1 MKRSGRELLM
11 LTVSNLSLQFADR
24 RLFHRVNIKFVP
36 GNCYG
41 IIGANGAGKSTFLR
55 ILSGDLEPSS
65 GEVSMS
71 KGQRM
76 SVLGQDHYAFD
87 AYTVLET
94 VILGNPRLYQI
105 EREKDELYAK
115 PDFSDEDGERAAA
128 LEGEFADLGGW
139 TMEADAATL
148 LNSLGLPED
157 LHNKKMS
164 ALAGREKVKVILA
177 QALFGT
183 PDVLI
188 LDEPTNDLDI
198 SAIAWFEEFLI
209 NYEGVV
215 IVVSHDRHFLN
226 NVCTYIAD
234 VDFGRIKV
242 YTGNYDF
249 WYQSSQLAA
258 QMMKDQNKKKEEQRK
273 ALQTFIDR
281 FSANASKSRQATS
294 RKKLLEKISLD
305 EIEPSNR
312 RYPFISFQKNR
323 DVGNEILRVDGLGK
337 SSEGTKVFEG
347 VSFTVDKGDKIAF
360 IGDENAISALFE
372 VLAGESEAD
381 EGEARWGITITASYL
396 PKDNTAFFPKA
407 KSLNILDWLRQFSL
421 EDTTDTYM
429 RGFLGKMLFS
439 GDEVYKSSAVL
450 SGGEKVRCMLARMML
465 KEANVLL
472 MDQPTNHL
480 DLETIT
486 ALNNGMSDFNSNILF
501 TSHDHEL
508 ISSVANRVI
517 ELQPDGMV
525 DFRGTY
531 DQYLERKLG
540 IQA

>member
-1 MKRSGRELLM
+1 M
-11 LTVSNLSLQFADR
+11 LTVTDLGLQFADR
-24 RLFHRVNIKFVP
+24 KLFQHVNLKFVP

-41 IIGANGAGKSTFLR
+41 IIGANGAGKSTFLK
-55 ILSGDLEPSS
+55 ILSGQMEPSS

-87 AYTVLET
+87 AHTVLDT

-105 EREKDELYAK
+105 EREKEAIYNK

-128 LEGEFADLGGW
+128 LEGEFAELGGW

-148 LNSLGLPED
+148 LNSLGLAEE
-157 LHNKKMS
+157 LHQRKMS
-164 ALAGREKVKVILA
+164 TLAGREKVKVILA
-177 QALFGT
+177 QALFGN

-198 SAIAWFEEFLI
+198 AAIAWFEEFLI

-234 VDFGRIKV
+234 VDFGRIKL

-249 WYQSSQLAA
+249 WYQSSQLAL
-258 QMMKDQNKKKEEQRK
+258 QMQREQNKKREEQRK
-273 ALQTFIDR
+273 ALQTFIER

-294 RKKLLEKISLD
+294 RKKLLEKLSVD

-312 RYPFISFQKNR
+312 RYPFITFQKNR
-323 DVGNEILRVDGLGK
+323 DVGNEILRVDGLTRFVDGVK
-337 SSEGTKVFEG
+337 AFDK
-347 VSFTVDKGDKIAF
+347 VSFTVEKGDKIAF
-360 IGDENAISALFE
+360 VGNENAISALFE

-381 EGEARWGITITASYL
+381 FGEYKWGITITSSYF
-396 PKDNTAFFPKA
+396 PKDHSPFFPKNNPL
-407 KSLNILDWLRQFSL
+407 SILDWLRQYSL
-421 EDTTDTYM
+421 EDTTDTYL

-439 GDEVYKSSAVL
+439 GDEVFKSSSVL

-486 ALNNGMSDFNSNILF
+486 ALNNGMSDFSSNILF

-508 ISSVANRVI
+508 ISSVANRII

-525 DFRGTY
+525 DFRGSY
-531 DQYLERKLG
+531 DEFLDKKLG
-540 IQA
+540 IRS

>member
-1 MKRSGRELLM
+1 M
-11 LTVSNLSLQFADR
+11 LTVTDLGLQFADR
-24 RLFHRVNIKFVP
+24 KLFQHVNLKFVP

-41 IIGANGAGKSTFLR
+41 IIGANGAGKSTFLK
-55 ILSGDLEPSS
+55 ILSGQMEPSS

-87 AYTVLET
+87 AHTVLDT

-105 EREKDELYAK
+105 EREKEAIYSK

-128 LEGEFADLGGW
+128 LEGEFAELGGW

-148 LNSLGLPED
+148 LNSLGLAEE
-157 LHNKKMS
+157 LHQRKMS
-164 ALAGREKVKVILA
+164 TLAGREKVKVILA
-177 QALFGT
+177 QALFGN

-198 SAIAWFEEFLI
+198 AAIAWFEEFLI

-234 VDFGRIKV
+234 VDFGRIKL

-249 WYQSSQLAA
+249 WYQSSQLAL
-258 QMMKDQNKKKEEQRK
+258 QMQREQNKKREEQRK
-273 ALQTFIDR
+273 ALQTFIER

-294 RKKLLEKISLD
+294 RKKLLEKLSVD

-312 RYPFISFQKNR
+312 RYPFITFQKNR
-323 DVGNEILRVDGLGK
+323 DVGNEILRVDGLTRFVDGVKAFGK
-337 SSEGTKVFEG
+337 
-347 VSFTVDKGDKIAF
+347 VSFTVEKGDKIAF
-360 IGDENAISALFE
+360 VGNENAISALFE

-381 EGEARWGITITASYL
+381 FGEYKWGITITSSYF
-396 PKDNTAFFPKA
+396 PKDHSPFFPKNNPL
-407 KSLNILDWLRQFSL
+407 SILDWLRQYSL
-421 EDTTDTYM
+421 EDTTDTYL

-439 GDEVYKSSAVL
+439 GDEVFKSSSVL

-486 ALNNGMSDFNSNILF
+486 ALNNGMSDFSSNILF

-508 ISSVANRVI
+508 ISSVANRII
-517 ELQPDGMV
+517 EFQPDGMV
-525 DFRGTY
+525 DFRGSY
-531 DQYLERKLG
+531 DEFLDKKLG
-540 IQA
+540 IRS

>member
-1 MKRSGRELLM
+1 M

-115 PDFSDEDGERAAA
+115 PDFSDEDGERAAV

-198 SAIAWFEEFLI
+198 SAIDWFEEFLI

-486 ALNNGMSDFNSNILF
+486 ALNNGMSDYNSNILF

>member
-1 MKRSGRELLM
+1 
-11 LTVSNLSLQFADR
+11 
-24 RLFHRVNIKFVP
+24 
-36 GNCYG
+36 
-41 IIGANGAGKSTFLR
+41 
-55 ILSGDLEPSS
+55 
-65 GEVSMS
+65 
-71 KGQRM
+71 
-76 SVLGQDHYAFD
+76 
-87 AYTVLET
+87 
-94 VILGNPRLYQI
+94 
-105 EREKDELYAK
+105 
-115 PDFSDEDGERAAA
+115 
-128 LEGEFADLGGW
+128 
-139 TMEADAATL
+139 
-148 LNSLGLPED
+148 
-157 LHNKKMS
+157 
-164 ALAGREKVKVILA
+164 
-177 QALFGT
+177 
-183 PDVLI
+183 
-188 LDEPTNDLDI
+188 
-198 SAIAWFEEFLI
+198 
-209 NYEGVV
+209 
-215 IVVSHDRHFLN
+215 
-226 NVCTYIAD
+226 
-234 VDFGRIKV
+234 
-242 YTGNYDF
+242 
-249 WYQSSQLAA
+249 
-258 QMMKDQNKKKEEQRK
+258 MMKDQNKKKEEQRK

-381 EGEARWGITITASYL
+381 ESEARWGITITASYF
-396 PKDNTAFFPKA
+396 PKDNTAFFPKE

-531 DQYLERKLG
+531 DQYLDRKLG

>member
-1 MKRSGRELLM
+1 M
-11 LTVSNLSLQFADR
+11 LTVTDLGLQFADR
-24 RLFHRVNIKFVP
+24 KLFQHVNLKFVP

-41 IIGANGAGKSTFLR
+41 IIGANGAGKSTFLK
-55 ILSGDLEPSS
+55 ILSGQMEPSS

-87 AYTVLET
+87 AHTVLDT

-105 EREKDELYAK
+105 EREKEAIYSK

-128 LEGEFADLGGW
+128 LEGEFAELGGW

-148 LNSLGLPED
+148 LNSLGLAEE
-157 LHNKKMS
+157 LHQRKMS
-164 ALAGREKVKVILA
+164 TLAGREKVKVILA
-177 QALFGT
+177 QALFGN

-198 SAIAWFEEFLI
+198 AAIAWLEEFLI

-234 VDFGRIKV
+234 VDFGRIKL

-249 WYQSSQLAA
+249 WYQSSQLAL
-258 QMMKDQNKKKEEQRK
+258 QMQREQNKKREEQRK
-273 ALQTFIDR
+273 TLQTFIER

-294 RKKLLEKISLD
+294 RKKLLEKISVD

-312 RYPFISFQKNR
+312 RYPFITFQKNR
-323 DVGNEILRVDGLGK
+323 DVGNEILRVDGLTRFVDGVK
-337 SSEGTKVFEG
+337 AFDK
-347 VSFTVDKGDKIAF
+347 VSFTVEKGDKIAF
-360 IGDENAISALFE
+360 VGNENAISALFE

-381 EGEARWGITITASYL
+381 FGEYKWGITITSSYF
-396 PKDNTAFFPKA
+396 PKDHSPFFPKNNPL
-407 KSLNILDWLRQFSL
+407 SILDWLRQYSL
-421 EDTTDTYM
+421 EDTTDTYL

-439 GDEVYKSSAVL
+439 GDEVFKSSSVL

-486 ALNNGMSDFNSNILF
+486 ALNNGMSDFSSNILF

-508 ISSVANRVI
+508 ISSVANRII
-517 ELQPDGMV
+517 ELQPDGMA
-525 DFRGTY
+525 DFRGSY
-531 DQYLERKLG
+531 DEFLDKKLG
-540 IQA
+540 IRS

>member
-105 EREKDELYAK
+105 EREKDELYTK

-148 LNSLGLPED
+148 LNSLGLPEE

-198 SAIAWFEEFLI
+198 AAIAWFEEFLI

-234 VDFGRIKV
+234 VDYGRIKV

-273 ALQTFIDR
+273 ALQTFIER

-312 RYPFISFQKNR
+312 RYPFITFQKNR
-323 DVGNEILRVDGLGK
+323 DVGNEILRVDGLSK
-337 SSEGTKVFEG
+337 SIDGVKVFDG

-381 EGEARWGITITASYL
+381 EGEARWGITITASYF
-396 PKDNTAFFPKA
+396 PKDNTAFFPKE

-439 GDEVYKSSAVL
+439 GDEVFKSSAVL

>member
-1 MKRSGRELLM
+1 MKRSGRELFM

-55 ILSGDLEPSS
+55 ILSGELEPSS

-94 VILGNPRLYQI
+94 VILGNPRLHQI
-105 EREKDELYAK
+105 EREKEELYAK
-115 PDFSDEDGERAAA
+115 SDFTEEDGERAAA

-148 LNSLGLPED
+148 LNSLGLTEEM
-157 LHNKKMS
+157 HNKKMS
-164 ALAGREKVKVILA
+164 TLAGREKVKVILA

-198 SAIAWFEEFLI
+198 AAIAWFEEFLI

-234 VDFGRIKV
+234 VDFGRIKL

-258 QMMKDQNKKKEEQRK
+258 QMFKDQNKKKEEQRK

-323 DVGNEILRVDGLGK
+323 DVGNEILRVDGLSK
-337 SSEGTKVFEG
+337 SLDGIKAFEG

-360 IGDENAISALFE
+360 IGDENAISALFV

-381 EGEARWGITITASYL
+381 EGEVRWGITITASYF
-396 PKDNTAFFPKA
+396 PKDNTAFFPKE
-407 KSLNILDWLRQFSL
+407 KPLNILDWLRQFSL

-439 GDEVYKSSAVL
+439 GDEVFKSSAVL

-465 KEANVLL
+465 REANVLL

-486 ALNNGMSDFNSNILF
+486 ALNNGMSDFGSNILF

-531 DQYLERKLG
+531 DEYLERKLG
-540 IQA
+540 IRA

>member
-1 MKRSGRELLM
+1 MKRSGRELFM

-55 ILSGDLEPSS
+55 ILSGELEPSS

-94 VILGNPRLYQI
+94 VILGNPRLHQI
-105 EREKDELYAK
+105 EREKEELYAK
-115 PDFSDEDGERAAA
+115 SDFTEEDGERAAA

-148 LNSLGLPED
+148 LNSLGLTEEM
-157 LHNKKMS
+157 HNKKMS
-164 ALAGREKVKVILA
+164 TLAGREKVKVILA

-198 SAIAWFEEFLI
+198 AAIAWFEEFLI

-234 VDFGRIKV
+234 VDFGRIKL

-258 QMMKDQNKKKEEQRK
+258 QMFKDQNKKKEEQRK

-323 DVGNEILRVDGLGK
+323 DVGNEILRVDGLSK
-337 SSEGTKVFEG
+337 SLDGIKAFEG

-381 EGEARWGITITASYL
+381 EGEARWGITITASYF
-396 PKDNTAFFPKA
+396 PKDNTAFFPKE
-407 KSLNILDWLRQFSL
+407 KPLNILDWLRQFSL

-439 GDEVYKSSAVL
+439 GDEVFKSSAVL

-465 KEANVLL
+465 REANVLL

-486 ALNNGMSDFNSNILF
+486 ALNNGMSDFGSNILF

-531 DQYLERKLG
+531 DEYLERKLG
-540 IQA
+540 IRA

>member
-1 MKRSGRELLM
+1 M
-11 LTVSNLSLQFADR
+11 LTVSNLGLQFADR
-24 RLFHRVNIKFVP
+24 KLFNHVNLKFVP

-55 ILSGDLEPSS
+55 ILSGELEPSS
-65 GEVSMS
+65 GEVFMS

-87 AYTVLET
+87 THTVLET

-105 EREKDELYAK
+105 EQDKEALYLK
-115 PDFSDEDGERAAA
+115 PDFSEEDGERAAS
-128 LEGEFADLGGW
+128 LEGEFSDLGGW

-148 LNSLGLPED
+148 LNSLGLAEE
-157 LHNKKMS
+157 LHDKKMS
-164 ALAGREKVKVILA
+164 TLAGREKVKVILA
-177 QALFGT
+177 QALFGN

-198 SAIAWFEEFLI
+198 AAIAWFEEFLI

-234 VDFGRIKV
+234 VDFGRIKL

-258 QMMKDQNKKKEEQRK
+258 QMLKEQNKKKEDQRK

-312 RYPFISFQKNR
+312 RYPFITFLKNR
-323 DVGNEILRVDGLGK
+323 DVGNEILRVDELSK
-337 SSEGTKVFEG
+337 SIDGVKAFDR
-347 VSFTVDKGDKIAF
+347 VSFTVEKGDKIAF
-360 IGDENAISALFE
+360 IGDENSITALFE
-372 VLAGESEAD
+372 ILAGEGEAD
-381 EGEARWGITITASYL
+381 TGEAKWGITITSSYF
-396 PKDNTAFFPKA
+396 PKDNTAFFPKE
-407 KSLNILDWLRQFSL
+407 KPLSILDWLRQFSL
-421 EDTTDTYM
+421 EDTTDSHM

-439 GDEVYKSSAVL
+439 GDEVFKSSAVL

-517 ELQPDGMV
+517 ELQPNGMV
-525 DFRGTY
+525 DFRGSY
-531 DQYLERKLG
+531 DEYLEKKLG
-540 IQA
+540 INV

>member
-1 MKRSGRELLM
+1 M

-188 LDEPTNDLDI
+188 LDEPTNDLDVETLELL
-198 SAIAWFEEFLI
+198 EEVLLNFPGTVLI
-209 NYEGVV
+209 
-215 IVVSHDRHFLN
+215 VSHDRAFLD
-226 NVCTYIAD
+226 NV
-234 VDFGRIKV
+234 V
-242 YTGNYDF
+242 
-249 WYQSSQLAA
+249 
-258 QMMKDQNKKKEEQRK
+258 
-273 ALQTFIDR
+273 
-281 FSANASKSRQATS
+281 TS
-294 RKKLLEKISLD
+294 TL
-305 EIEPSNR
+305 
-312 RYPFISFQKNR
+312 
-323 DVGNEILRVDGLGK
+323 
-337 SSEGTKVFEG
+337 VFEG
-347 VSFTVDKGDKIAF
+347 QGKVREYVG
-360 IGDENAISALFE
+360 G
-372 VLAGESEAD
+372 
-381 EGEARWGITITASYL
+381 YQ
-396 PKDNTAFFPKA
+396 
-407 KSLNILDWLRQFSL
+407 DWLRQGGSIRL
-421 EDTTDTYM
+421 
-429 RGFLGKMLFS
+429 LGVTEQRTGNKMPVA
-439 GDEVYKSSAVL
+439 EAVSSAPAPVAVAGTPGEPGKKKL
-450 SGGEKVRCMLARMML
+450 SYKLQRELEALPAQIESVEKQLAEVQAQIGQPSFYQQPAAQTQAVLARL
-465 KEANVLL
+465 QTLQSE
-472 MDQPTNHL
+472 L
-480 DLETIT
+480 D
-486 ALNNGMSDFNSNILF
+486 AL
-501 TSHDHEL
+501 
-508 ISSVANRVI
+508 
-517 ELQPDGMV
+517 
-525 DFRGTY
+525 
-531 DQYLERKLG
+531 LERWTELE
-540 IQA
+540 A

>member
-1 MKRSGRELLM
+1 MRFGKESFM

-55 ILSGDLEPSS
+55 ILAGELEPSS
-65 GEVSMS
+65 GEVFLS
-71 KGQRM
+71 KGKRM

-87 AYTVLET
+87 EHSVLET
-94 VILGNPRLYQI
+94 VILGNPRLYEI
-105 EREKDELYAK
+105 EQEKEALYAK
-115 PDFSDEDGERAAA
+115 ADFSEEDGERAAA
-128 LEGEFADLGGW
+128 LEGEFSDLGGW

-148 LNSLGLPED
+148 LHSLGLPEEM
-157 LHNKKMS
+157 HQKRMS
-164 ALAGREKVKVILA
+164 ALAGREKVKAILA
-177 QALFGT
+177 QALFGS

-198 SAIAWFEEFLI
+198 SAVAWFEEFLI

-234 VDFGRIKV
+234 VDFGRIKL

-258 QMMKDQNKKKEEQRK
+258 QMLKEQNKKKEEQRK
-273 ALQTFIDR
+273 ALQTFIER

-294 RKKLLEKISLD
+294 RKKLLEKLSPD

-312 RYPFISFQKNR
+312 RYPFIGFVKNR
-323 DVGNEILRVDGLGK
+323 DVGNEILRVDSLK
-337 SSEGTKVFEG
+337 KTVEGACVFEG
-347 VSFTVDKGDKIAF
+347 ISFTVEKGDKIAF
-360 IGDENAISALFE
+360 IGDENAVSALFE
-372 VLAGESEAD
+372 VLAGEEEPDS
-381 EGEARWGITITASYL
+381 GEARWGITITTSYF
-396 PKDNTAFFPKA
+396 PKDNTGFFPVDKP
-407 KSLNILDWLRQFSL
+407 LNILDWLRQFSL

-439 GDEVYKSSAVL
+439 GDEVFKSSAVL

-472 MDQPTNHL
+472 MDQPTSHL

-486 ALNNGMSDFNSNILF
+486 ALNNGMNDFNSNILF
-501 TSHDHEL
+501 ASHDHEL
-508 ISSVANRVI
+508 ISSVANRI
-517 ELQPDGMV
+517 IDITPDGMV

-531 DQYLERKLG
+531 DEYLEKKLG
-540 IQA
+540 IKA

>member
-1 MKRSGRELLM
+1 M
-11 LTVSNLSLQFADR
+11 LTVTDLGLQFADR
-24 RLFHRVNIKFVP
+24 KLFQHVNLKFVP

-41 IIGANGAGKSTFLR
+41 IIGANGAGKSTFLK
-55 ILSGDLEPSS
+55 ILSGQMEPSS

-87 AYTVLET
+87 AHTVLDT

-105 EREKDELYAK
+105 EREKEAIYSK

-128 LEGEFADLGGW
+128 LEGEFAELGGW

-148 LNSLGLPED
+148 LNSLGLAEE
-157 LHNKKMS
+157 LHQRKMS
-164 ALAGREKVKVILA
+164 TLAGREKVKVILA
-177 QALFGT
+177 QALFGN

-198 SAIAWFEEFLI
+198 AAIAWFEEFLI

-234 VDFGRIKV
+234 VDFGRIKL

-249 WYQSSQLAA
+249 WYQSSQLAL
-258 QMMKDQNKKKEEQRK
+258 QMQREQNKKREEQRK
-273 ALQTFIDR
+273 ALQTFIER

-294 RKKLLEKISLD
+294 RKKLLEKLSVD

-312 RYPFISFQKNR
+312 RYPFITFQKNR
-323 DVGNEILRVDGLGK
+323 DVGNEILRVDGLTRFVDGVK
-337 SSEGTKVFEG
+337 AFDK
-347 VSFTVDKGDKIAF
+347 VSFTVEKGDKIAF
-360 IGDENAISALFE
+360 VGNENAISALFE

-381 EGEARWGITITASYL
+381 FGEYKWGITITSSYF
-396 PKDNTAFFPKA
+396 PKDHSPFFPKNNPL
-407 KSLNILDWLRQFSL
+407 SILDWLRQYSL
-421 EDTTDTYM
+421 EDTTDTYL

-439 GDEVYKSSAVL
+439 GDEVFKSSSVL

-486 ALNNGMSDFNSNILF
+486 ALNNGMSDFSSNILF

-508 ISSVANRVI
+508 ISSVANRII

-525 DFRGTY
+525 DFRGSY
-531 DQYLERKLG
+531 DEFLDKKLG
-540 IQA
+540 IRS

>member
-1 MKRSGRELLM
+1 M
-11 LTVSNLSLQFADR
+11 LTVSNLSLQFAER

-105 EREKDELYAK
+105 EREKEELYAK

-273 ALQTFIDR
+273 
-281 FSANASKSRQATS
+281 
-294 RKKLLEKISLD
+294 
-305 EIEPSNR
+305 
-312 RYPFISFQKNR
+312 
-323 DVGNEILRVDGLGK
+323 
-337 SSEGTKVFEG
+337 
-347 VSFTVDKGDKIAF
+347 
-360 IGDENAISALFE
+360 
-372 VLAGESEAD
+372 VL
-381 EGEARWGITITASYL
+381 
-396 PKDNTAFFPKA
+396 
-407 KSLNILDWLRQFSL
+407 
-421 EDTTDTYM
+421 
-429 RGFLGKMLFS
+429 
-439 GDEVYKSSAVL
+439 
-450 SGGEKVRCMLARMML
+450 
-465 KEANVLL
+465 
-472 MDQPTNHL
+472 
-480 DLETIT
+480 
-486 ALNNGMSDFNSNILF
+486 
-501 TSHDHEL
+501 
-508 ISSVANRVI
+508 
-517 ELQPDGMV
+517 
-525 DFRGTY
+525 
-531 DQYLERKLG
+531 
-540 IQA
+540 

>member
-1 MKRSGRELLM
+1 M
-11 LTVSNLSLQFADR
+11 LTVTDLGLQFADR
-24 RLFHRVNIKFVP
+24 KLFQHVNLKFVP

-41 IIGANGAGKSTFLR
+41 IIGANGAGKSSFLR
-55 ILSGDLEPSS
+55 ILSGEMEPSS
-65 GEVSMS
+65 GEVSLS
-71 KGQRM
+71 KGERM

-87 AYTVLET
+87 AHTALDT
-94 VILGNPRLYQI
+94 VILGNPRLYEI
-105 EREKDELYAK
+105 EREKEEIYSK

-128 LEGEFADLGGW
+128 LEGEFAELGGW

-148 LNSLGLPED
+148 LNSLGIPEA
-157 LHNKKMS
+157 LHQQKMS

-177 QALFGT
+177 QALFGH

-198 SAIAWFEEFLI
+198 AAIAWLEEFLI

-234 VDFGRIKV
+234 VDFGRIKL

-249 WYQSSQLAA
+249 WYQSSQLAL
-258 QMMKDQNKKKEEQRK
+258 QMQKEQNKKREEQRK
-273 ALQTFIDR
+273 ALQTFIER

-294 RKKLLEKISLD
+294 RKKLLEKISVD

-312 RYPFISFQKNR
+312 RYPFITFQKNR
-323 DVGNEILRVDGLGK
+323 DAGNEILRVDGLARFVDGVK
-337 SSEGTKVFEG
+337 AFDK
-347 VSFTVDKGDKIAF
+347 VSFTVGKGDKIAF
-360 IGDENAISALFE
+360 VGNENAISALFE
-372 VLAGESEAD
+372 VLAGEAEAD
-381 EGEARWGITITASYL
+381 FGEHRWGVTITASYF
-396 PKDNTAFFPKA
+396 PKDHSPFFPKDEPL
-407 KSLNILDWLRQFSL
+407 SILDWLRQFSL
-421 EDTTDTYM
+421 DDTTDTYL

-439 GDEVYKSSAVL
+439 GDEVFKSSAVL

-465 KEANVLL
+465 KEGNVLL

-486 ALNNGMSDFNSNILF
+486 ALNNGMSDFSGNILF

-517 ELQPDGMV
+517 DLSPDGMV
-525 DFRGTY
+525 DFRGSY
-531 DQYLERKLG
+531 DEYLQKKLG
-540 IQA
+540 IQV

>member
-1 MKRSGRELLM
+1 M

-55 ILSGDLEPSS
+55 ILAGELEPSS
-65 GEVSMS
+65 GEVFLS
-71 KGQRM
+71 KGKRM

-87 AYTVLET
+87 EHSVLET
-94 VILGNPRLYQI
+94 VILGNPRLYEI
-105 EREKDELYAK
+105 EQEKEALYAK
-115 PDFSDEDGERAAA
+115 ADFSEEDGERAAA
-128 LEGEFADLGGW
+128 LEGEFSDLGGW

-148 LNSLGLPED
+148 LHSLGLPEEM
-157 LHNKKMS
+157 HQKRMS
-164 ALAGREKVKVILA
+164 ALAGREKVKAILA
-177 QALFGT
+177 QALFGS

-198 SAIAWFEEFLI
+198 SAVAWFEEFLI

-234 VDFGRIKV
+234 VDFGRIKL

-258 QMMKDQNKKKEEQRK
+258 QMLKEQNKKKEEQRK
-273 ALQTFIDR
+273 ALQTFIER

-294 RKKLLEKISLD
+294 RKKLLEKLSPD

-312 RYPFISFQKNR
+312 RYPFIGFVKNR
-323 DVGNEILRVDGLGK
+323 DVGNEILRVDSLK
-337 SSEGTKVFEG
+337 KTVEGACVFEG
-347 VSFTVDKGDKIAF
+347 ISFTVEKGDKIAF
-360 IGDENAISALFE
+360 IGDENAVSALFE
-372 VLAGESEAD
+372 VLAGEEEPDS
-381 EGEARWGITITASYL
+381 GEARWGITITTSYF
-396 PKDNTAFFPKA
+396 PKDNTGFFPVDKP
-407 KSLNILDWLRQFSL
+407 LNILDWLRQFSL

-439 GDEVYKSSAVL
+439 GDEVFKSSAVL

-472 MDQPTNHL
+472 MDQPTSHL

-486 ALNNGMSDFNSNILF
+486 ALNNGMNDFNSNILF
-501 TSHDHEL
+501 ASHDHEL
-508 ISSVANRVI
+508 ISSVANRI
-517 ELQPDGMV
+517 IDITPDGMV

-531 DQYLERKLG
+531 DEYLEKKLG
-540 IQA
+540 IKA